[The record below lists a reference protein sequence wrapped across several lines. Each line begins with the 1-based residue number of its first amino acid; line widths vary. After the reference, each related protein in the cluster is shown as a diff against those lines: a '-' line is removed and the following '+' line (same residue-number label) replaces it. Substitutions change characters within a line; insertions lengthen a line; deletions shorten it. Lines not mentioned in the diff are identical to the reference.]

1 MDTDNVSKALDNRN
15 SLVSIFSSELRSR
28 QLAKSRSLLAILYP
42 GQRHSEEQNGKSL
55 ELLEDRFHLLWSG
68 SGRCDIIISS

>member
-1 MDTDNVSKALDNRN
+1 MDTDNVSKALDKF
-15 SLVSIFSSELRSR
+15 VSFYFVIGAQLKAVSEISI
-28 QLAKSRSLLAILYP
+28 ILYP
-42 GQRHSEEQNGKSL
+42 GQRHSKEQNGKSL